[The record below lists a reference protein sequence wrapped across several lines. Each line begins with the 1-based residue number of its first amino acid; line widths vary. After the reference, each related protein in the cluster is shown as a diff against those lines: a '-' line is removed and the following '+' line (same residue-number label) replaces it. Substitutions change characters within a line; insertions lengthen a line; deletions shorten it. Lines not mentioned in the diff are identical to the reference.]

1 MKPAVQDLPKTL
13 EEFWKLAEAAQ
24 STASHLANERIR
36 AIEDMGIEDLRA
48 LLLHYRWYT
57 SFFPGDLGILICKL
71 PPSSLRSLLG
81 ELLNEELG
89 NGDCSRTH
97 LELYDRFLESI
108 GVRLDAVRDSV
119 HPLSLALLEAN
130 RSRLLMSHYM
140 FGVGLRGMG
149 GECLCQVYL
158 EAVNYYLRR
167 NKSLERHE
175 RQIDWTF
182 WDLHSGDSD
191 REHREQTRDCIAR
204 LARPEDLAN
213 LSLGYLEAEQGW
225 KAMWEIAFSARSD
238 SRSYEPSHH
247 RSDAPWHAP
256 QGTSGR
262 DAGS

>member
-1 MKPAVQDLPKTL
+1 MRVQDLPKTL

-36 AIEDMGIEDLRA
+36 AIENMGLEDLQS

-57 SFFPGDLGILICKL
+57 SFYPGDLGILICKL

-81 ELLNEELG
+81 ELLDDELG

-119 HPLSLALLEAN
+119 HPMSLALLEAN

-158 EAVNYYLRR
+158 EAVNHYLRR
-167 NKSLERHE
+167 NSSLARHE

-182 WDLHSGDSD
+182 WDMHAGDTD
-191 REHREQTRDCIAR
+191 REHRERTREFIAR
-204 LARPEDLAN
+204 LATPQDVAS

-225 KAMWEIAFSARSD
+225 KAMWDIAFSAKPTSQ
-238 SRSYEPSHH
+238 SNAPSHH

-256 QGTSGR
+256 KGASGS
-262 DAGS
+262 GS

>member
-1 MKPAVQDLPKTL
+1 MRDLPKTL

-36 AIEDMGIEDLRA
+36 AIENMGLEDLQG

-71 PPSSLRSLLG
+71 PPSELRSLVG
-81 ELLNEELG
+81 ELLNDELG
-89 NGDCSRTH
+89 NGDCTRTH

-167 NKSLERHE
+167 NESLARYERE
-175 RQIDWTF
+175 IDWTF
-182 WDLHSGDSD
+182 WDLHAGAED
-191 REHREQTRDCIAR
+191 REHRERTRRSIAS

-225 KAMWEIAFSARSD
+225 KAMWEIAFSARPD
-238 SRSYEPSHH
+238 TRPYAPSQY
-247 RSDAPWHAP
+247 RSDAPWRAP
-256 QGTSGR
+256 QGASGSG
-262 DAGS
+262 AGA